1 VGNPISFTGVTQ
13 GGLTVKELDGN
24 PTVAQVKTIQVS
36 NGTLTDNGGG
46 VVTITTGGGGG
57 GGGVTT
63 IGFGTTGLTPAT
75 ATSGVVTVAGTLALA
90 NGGTGA
96 TTASGAREN
105 LKIISGRQTETVA
118 GSGGSISSIVVTNS
132 NVTATNVVLYTLETA
147 APLELPGGSGF
158 ISARSASTSFTVKAD
173 IVNPTPDAADVIVNY
188 TIIG

>member
-1 VGNPISFTGVTQ
+1 MGNPISFTGVTQ

-96 TTASGAREN
+96 TSDSGAREN
-105 LKIISGRQTETVA
+105 LKIISGRQTQSVA
-118 GSGGSISSIVVTNS
+118 GAGGSISSVVVTNS
-132 NVTATNVVLYTLETA
+132 NVTASNVILFTLESA
-147 APLELPGGSGF
+147 VSLEFPSIPF

-173 IVNPTPDAADVIVNY
+173 IINPTPDAADVIINY

>member
-1 VGNPISFTGVTQ
+1 MGNPISFTGVTQ

-57 GGGVTT
+57 GGVTT

-96 TTASGAREN
+96 TTAAAARHQLRN
-105 LKIISGRQTETVA
+105 C
-118 GSGGSISSIVVTNS
+118 
-132 NVTATNVVLYTLETA
+132 
-147 APLELPGGSGF
+147 F
-158 ISARSASTSFTVKAD
+158 WAD
-173 IVNPTPDAADVIVNY
+173 LHKP
-188 TIIG
+188 

>member
-1 VGNPISFTGVTQ
+1 MGNPISFTGVTQ

-75 ATSGVVTVAGTLALA
+75 ATSGVVTVAGTLAVA

-96 TTASGAREN
+96 TTAAAARTN
-105 LKIISGRQTETVA
+105 LGFVTGRQTASLA
-118 GSGGSISSIVVTNS
+118 GAGGSLSSITVTNS
-132 NVTATNVVLYTLETA
+132 AVTASNIIVYTMEA
-147 APLELPGGSGF
+147 EAGLELPGGPGHIVS
-158 ISARSASTSFTVKAD
+158 RSASTSFD
-173 IVNPTPDAADVIVNY
+173 IRIDIINPTAGALDYTVNY